1 MSTAEIQRD
10 FDLFFNEMGY
20 EALDVSY
27 NIERLELK
35 EDEEFKQIDKEWEN
49 KIQEFIEARKSENE
63 KMRARAEELRADK
76 NLKILKDAKYDKMVD
91 YEDAEEAI

>member
-35 EDEEFKQIDKEWEN
+35 EHEEFK
-49 KIQEFIEARKSENE
+49 
-63 KMRARAEELRADK
+63 
-76 NLKILKDAKYDKMVD
+76 
-91 YEDAEEAI
+91 

>member
-35 EDEEFKQIDKEWEN
+35 EDEEFK
-49 KIQEFIEARKSENE
+49 
-63 KMRARAEELRADK
+63 
-76 NLKILKDAKYDKMVD
+76 
-91 YEDAEEAI
+91 